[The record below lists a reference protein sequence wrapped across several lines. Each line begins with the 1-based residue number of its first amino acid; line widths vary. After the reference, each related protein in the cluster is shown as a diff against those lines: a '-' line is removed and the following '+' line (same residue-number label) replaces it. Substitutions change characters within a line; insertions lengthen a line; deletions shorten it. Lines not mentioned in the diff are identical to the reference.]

1 MFFGPFIL
9 WVCRRHRCCLQSVY
23 TILFT
28 ITYVLFDRIFWKCSA
43 LILVTSKKG
52 SDWLFNIYICSYIST
67 STRCSRIKLL
77 PKRAFFIFICYI
89 VCCFFALFNFNDVL
103 SSELNTSFPN
113 VQLKQS
119 TFLLLV
125 SNFTYFASV
134 SGKLKLQKKECRIG
148 NVTNGFQHGIW
159 LRYKSWKP
167 YCVVSFNK
175 GLQDINI
182 LSSVRDSIY

>member
-9 WVCRRHRCCLQSVY
+9 WVCRRRCCLQSVY
-23 TILFT
+23 AIFFT

-77 PKRAFFIFICYI
+77 PNRAFYMLHC
-89 VCCFFALFNFNDVL
+89 VLLFALFNFNDVL

-119 TFLLLV
+119 AFLLLV

-134 SGKLKLQKKECRIG
+134 SGKL
-148 NVTNGFQHGIW
+148 
-159 LRYKSWKP
+159 
-167 YCVVSFNK
+167 
-175 GLQDINI
+175 
-182 LSSVRDSIY
+182 